1 MGMKLIITIT
11 YGLIEKQREE
21 VRRLRTVWATW
32 WPDPGQDPGLGRS
45 WGTEQQHTVTLLVNR
60 STNDHNMCSKRQSSI
75 VKTNC
80 FSDPIWSCE
89 ERQHAAGNNR
99 QDATQCYFSFSAWS
113 HLLARSRSWRF
124 ACFALALLGLMT
136 AVLLCIHDTYMR
148 LGPLPAVA

>member
-60 STNDHNMCSKRQSSI
+60 STNNHNKVQQAAI
-75 VKTNC
+75 VKTNY

-99 QDATQCYFSFSAWS
+99 QDATKHYFNFSVC
-113 HLLARSRSWRF
+113 SR
-124 ACFALALLGLMT
+124 LLGR
-136 AVLLCIHDTYMR
+136 AVDVYDI
-148 LGPLPAVA
+148 PEF